1 MVDNAFGA
9 ELARQMR
16 DEVAGLA
23 HEARMHRNATH
34 LVKAGET
41 EFLCEFLTDGFH
53 PAPAPAPAREGAR
66 EREGRD
72 SEETTGP
79 LSRKKNSG
87 AGAGGRCAGGRPGR
101 ILNVPEGGRRG
112 RTRPACADPAAG
124 PAADKEQILE
134 AELDDVA
141 KAGDKPVFAELARDR
156 SLLTMAELGMTLGL
170 HRQAVKLQYNAGA
183 GGCFP
188 MHFDSDQEL
197 DPRVLTAVVYLN
209 AEWQDAD
216 GGLLKLYPTFNGEE
230 AITVQPIA
238 DRMALFSSP
247 HMLHR
252 VLPSA
257 ANRFCFSIWFHA
269 RKRPPNPGLGAEG
282 PPDPDDLEG
291 TWKFLSSRNV
301 RKHVMKALYADEW
314 ETSIRES
321 HADST
326 ERGRAIDTHREEV
339 ALIKRALGKYWPT
352 LMAGIGQGR
361 AEEVQWFV

>member
-1 MVDNAFGA
+1 M
-9 ELARQMR
+9 
-16 DEVAGLA
+16 
-23 HEARMHRNATH
+23 
-34 LVKAGET
+34 
-41 EFLCEFLTDGFH
+41 
-53 PAPAPAPAREGAR
+53 
-66 EREGRD
+66 
-72 SEETTGP
+72 
-79 LSRKKNSG
+79 
-87 AGAGGRCAGGRPGR
+87 
-101 ILNVPEGGRRG
+101 
-112 RTRPACADPAAG
+112 
-124 PAADKEQILE
+124 
-134 AELDDVA
+134 A

-216 GGLLKLYPTFNGEE
+216 GGLLKLYPSFNGEE

-269 RKRPPNPGLGAEG
+269 RKRPAEPRPGRRG
-282 PPDPDDLEG
+282 P
-291 TWKFLSSRNV
+291 
-301 RKHVMKALYADEW
+301 
-314 ETSIRES
+314 
-321 HADST
+321 
-326 ERGRAIDTHREEV
+326 
-339 ALIKRALGKYWPT
+339 
-352 LMAGIGQGR
+352 AGPG
-361 AEEVQWFV
+361 

>member
-1 MVDNAFGA
+1 M
-9 ELARQMR
+9 
-16 DEVAGLA
+16 
-23 HEARMHRNATH
+23 
-34 LVKAGET
+34 
-41 EFLCEFLTDGFH
+41 
-53 PAPAPAPAREGAR
+53 
-66 EREGRD
+66 
-72 SEETTGP
+72 
-79 LSRKKNSG
+79 
-87 AGAGGRCAGGRPGR
+87 
-101 ILNVPEGGRRG
+101 
-112 RTRPACADPAAG
+112 
-124 PAADKEQILE
+124 
-134 AELDDVA
+134 A

-197 DPRVLTAVVYLN
+197 DPRVLTAVTYLN

-216 GGLLKLYPTFNGEE
+216 GGLLKLYPSFNGEE

-301 RKHVMKALYADEW
+301 RKHVMKALHADEW
-314 ETSIRES
+314 EQSIRES

-352 LMAGIGQGR
+352 LMAGIGQGK
-361 AEEVQWFV
+361 AEEVQWFA